1 MDAMNSL
8 PVIILY
14 EPRILLRRGLTTRLQ
29 DEGHQVV
36 SCTSTEQLTEE
47 ICLQT
52 GRPRVLL
59 VGVGGLGN
67 TLLRILR
74 TLHATHKLSL
84 KTLVYL
90 PQRDDVLAR
99 MFKGA
104 GASHCL
110 TEDEL
115 ESQLL
120 SLIPGAV
127 TACRRGVLLTPSELN
142 VLIDYASGLQA
153 SEIAVR
159 RNCSYKTVSTIKLL
173 VRNRLNIETKSSWV
187 NLLTHIDQLTSLY
200 K

>member
-1 MDAMNSL
+1 MNSL

-14 EPRILLRRGLTTRLQ
+14 EPRILLRRGLTARLQ

-36 SCTSTEQLTEE
+36 ACTSTEQLTEE

-52 GRPRVLL
+52 GRHRVLL

-67 TLLRILR
+67 TLFRILR
-74 TLHATHKLSL
+74 TLHLTHKLSL
-84 KTLVYL
+84 KTVVYL
-90 PQRDDVLAR
+90 PQHNDLMAR

-115 ESQLL
+115 ENQLF
-120 SLIPGAV
+120 SLIPGPSPEY
-127 TACRRGVLLTPSELN
+127 RRGVLLTPSELN

-153 SEIAVR
+153 NEIATR

-173 VRNRLNIETKSSWV
+173 VRNRLNIETKSRWV

>member
-1 MDAMNSL
+1 MNSL

-14 EPRILLRRGLTTRLQ
+14 EPRILLRKGLTARLQ
-29 DEGHQVV
+29 YEGHQVV

-52 GRPRVLL
+52 GLHRVLL

-67 TLLRILR
+67 TLFRILR

-84 KTLVYL
+84 KTVVYL
-90 PQRDDVLAR
+90 PQHDDLMAR

-115 ESQLL
+115 ENQLL
-120 SLIPGAV
+120 SLIPGPSPEY
-127 TACRRGVLLTPSELN
+127 RRGVLLTPSELN

-153 SEIAVR
+153 NEIATR

-173 VRNRLNIETKSSWV
+173 VRNRLNIETKSRWV

>member
-1 MDAMNSL
+1 MNSL

-14 EPRILLRRGLTTRLQ
+14 EPRILLRRGLTARLQ
-29 DEGHQVV
+29 EEGHQVV

-52 GRPRVLL
+52 GRHRVLL

-67 TLLRILR
+67 SLFRILR

-84 KTLVYL
+84 KTIVYL
-90 PQRDDVLAR
+90 PQQDGLLSR
-99 MFKGA
+99 MFMGA
-104 GASHCL
+104 GVSHCL

-115 ESQLL
+115 ENRLL
-120 SLIPGAV
+120 PLIPGPAV
-127 TACRRGVLLTPSELN
+127 EYRRGVLLTPSELN

-153 SEIAVR
+153 NEIAVR